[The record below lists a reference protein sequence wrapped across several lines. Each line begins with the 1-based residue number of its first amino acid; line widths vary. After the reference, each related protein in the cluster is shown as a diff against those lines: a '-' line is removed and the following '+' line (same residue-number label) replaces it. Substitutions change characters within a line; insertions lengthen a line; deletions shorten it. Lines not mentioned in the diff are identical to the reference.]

1 MLGSKYGHLTAQ
13 GKTSY
18 TQNTLAEKLSKHVS
32 HRPQFR
38 FHKNLATSRYDEFL
52 AESDD
57 EEFFNSKPLTKDG
70 NSFDFDF
77 KIDTYRDQIKYNK
90 HRGGKQSQK
99 KLIMIKSSRGYDKI
113 KNALATG
120 NSYQQV
126 TGTLTNQ
133 HDKAVPDELSKSIL
147 TSLEKFGIIED
158 LAQKIPF
165 YGQQGPINQT
175 LLRCADGVFK
185 VNYAEMNELK
195 VATLKQMKAAN
206 AAMMQRNVLPIF
218 SGNIE
223 CYLVN

>member
-1 MLGSKYGHLTAQ
+1 MLGSKYGHLTTQ

-18 TQNTLAEKLSKHVS
+18 TQNTLAEKLTKHVS
-32 HRPQFR
+32 HKPQFR

-90 HRGGKQSQK
+90 SRGGKQSQK

-120 NSYQQV
+120 
-126 TGTLTNQ
+126 
-133 HDKAVPDELSKSIL
+133 
-147 TSLEKFGIIED
+147 
-158 LAQKIPF
+158 
-165 YGQQGPINQT
+165 
-175 LLRCADGVFK
+175 
-185 VNYAEMNELK
+185 
-195 VATLKQMKAAN
+195 
-206 AAMMQRNVLPIF
+206 
-218 SGNIE
+218 
-223 CYLVN
+223 